1 MRTDHPTGTPRRV
14 CVVAP
19 STMIANLY
27 CRAVG
32 ATEDTHLVVA
42 EPQRLRGLSSKDS
55 VVVVVA
61 NDPRHVMN
69 AFDQILRHTRAAVS
83 YIDIDTIMGVNRSE

>member
-1 MRTDHPTGTPRRV
+1 MRTDRPARRIQ
-14 CVVAP
+14 VVAP
-19 STMIANLY
+19 SITIANLY

-32 ATEDTHLVVA
+32 ATEETHRIVD

-55 VVVVVA
+55 VIVVVA

-69 AFDQILRHTRAAVS
+69 AFDQVLRHTRAAVS